1 MALILARSENSA
13 RLKCHRQT
21 HTTNFLHFT
30 CRAKPC
36 VSLQSAP
43 LLHHGSSS
51 LRGCRRCCRAAAAA
65 AVRLPPCPTQS
76 SCRWQCHCNANIGIE
91 TFFSTEATD
100 SLSLYP
106 PKSSGTYRDCGI
118 FPDQMF
124 AGKYFLCQKKN
135 VLNCALHQLYSFF
148 MTAVM
153 ALKLLVPTKF
163 NSVPPGLR
171 PPSSSGSVLPTSFFP
186 LDQSKQS

>member
-1 MALILARSENSA
+1 MARSENSA

-51 LRGCRRCCRAAAAA
+51 LRGCRRWCRAA

-106 PKSSGTYRDCGI
+106 PKSSGTYRDGGI
-118 FPDQMF
+118 FPYQMF
-124 AGKYFLCQKKN
+124 AGKYLLCQKKCAN
-135 VLNCALHQLYSFF
+135 LSEWLNERKCNFAISW
-148 MTAVM
+148 V
-153 ALKLLVPTKF
+153 
-163 NSVPPGLR
+163 
-171 PPSSSGSVLPTSFFP
+171 SG
-186 LDQSKQS
+186 KQSRGKFSFPGEWTGSKPQLNFACSDQVQ